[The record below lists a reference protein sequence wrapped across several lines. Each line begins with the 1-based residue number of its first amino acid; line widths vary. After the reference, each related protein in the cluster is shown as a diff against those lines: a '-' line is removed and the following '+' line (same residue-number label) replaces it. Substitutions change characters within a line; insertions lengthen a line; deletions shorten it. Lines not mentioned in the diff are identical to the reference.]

1 MSAKAAVV
9 LIAGSI
15 MFSLSFSAESMA
27 SELNKADPKKT
38 RPGEAHQYMRKK
50 YPQCE
55 RHLMQVCRTSTGAA
69 LPDFCK
75 SARGLNLSNL
85 NKKDIDEIC
94 G

>member
-1 MSAKAAVV
+1 MSAKANVV
-9 LIAGSI
+9 LIAASI
-15 MFSLSFSAESMA
+15 MFSLFFSVDSMA
-27 SELNKADPKKT
+27 SELNKADPKF
-38 RPGEAHQYMRKK
+38 RNFGQALQYMRKK
-50 YPQCE
+50 YPECE
-55 RHLMQVCRTSTGAA
+55 RRLMGVCRTSSGAS